1 MSLPAHHF
9 HGSVTV
15 ILSKTAQK
23 PVDKKRPLQL
33 QMEKSEEMQKK
44 KGLFEEAAAFFSL
57 KYPPHLG
64 KSVRRLCRGGVKE
77 GTSVTIRIC
86 SVYVA

>member
-33 QMEKSEEMQKK
+33 QMEKSEERQKK
-44 KGLFEEAAAFFSL
+44 ERDCLRRRRPFS
-57 KYPPHLG
+57 PSSTHHI
-64 KSVRRLCRGGVKE
+64 RVKASE
-77 GTSVTIRIC
+77 DDAEVE
-86 SVYVA
+86 